1 MSLERMTPDL
11 ELEEK
16 VPAIVEETLADRR
29 DHEAAL
35 LEALLSQRGSAQ
47 VVHGPEWAVQFRPP
61 AMQGTFQ
68 AKYTNTLL
76 PLRAV
81 GWFILWVTWDWK
93 RGAFVLAVAVLVVAI
108 VQAR

>member
-11 ELEEK
+11 ELEEI
-16 VPAIVEETLADRR
+16 VPAIVEETLEDRR

-47 VVHGPEWAVQFRPP
+47 VMHGPEWAAQFRPSAIP
-61 AMQGTFQ
+61 GTFQ
-68 AKYTNTLL
+68 AKYTATLL
-76 PLRAV
+76 PVRALA
-81 GWFILWVTWDWK
+81 WFLMWVTWDWK

-108 VQAR
+108 VQSR